1 MKNHIDSYFAIAILA
16 LVSACVGFTFW
27 LSQSIDDMPKVS
39 APSPVIQQVQNDD
52 TQRNAPTLKVVDT
65 SQVDTSDWI
74 ECMVGGQEWL
84 CPPGWISHDT
94 NIQNFPENET
104 FGDSSITIGV
114 GGAPADQNIT
124 EENFSFHKENATNE
138 LKDWSGGNCITL
150 RDEEFATLLKCVDTS
165 DDGEY
170 LVRYNSV
177 SRYDNANDVIGISKG
192 TILISSSDEEV
203 YERNE
208 EVITKIVQEFSISE
222 KKLVPFELSDTQKLE
237 AIVQKV
243 AAFDATGWN
252 TYTNEEYGFSMQYP
266 PEYIVGYD
274 EVEGQKELHVRFN
287 EDFESGLSDYTPQ
300 DGGKYSNLNLHASF
314 DEALYSNRRNEVVI
328 PINGKDLYVREIS
341 TNPRSIHFFREE
353 DGLYFD
359 FSVGGQYFK
368 GVPETG
374 IVALYMISTL
384 EFN

>member
-27 LSQSIDDMPKVS
+27 LSPSIDDMPKGS

-65 SQVDTSDWI
+65 SQVDTSDWV

-104 FGDSSITIGV
+104 FGEGSITIGV

-138 LKDWSGGNCITL
+138 LKEWSGGNCITL

-177 SRYDNANDVIGISKG
+177 SRYDNANDVIGISMG

-208 EVITKIVQEFSISE
+208 EIVTKIVQEFSISE
-222 KKLVPFELSDTQKLE
+222 KNLIAFEVNDTQNLE

-243 AAFDATGWN
+243 KAFDATGWN

-266 PEYIVGYD
+266 ADYIIPWKPEKSSQGD
-274 EVEGQKELHVRFN
+274 THVHMS
-287 EDFESGLSDYTPQ
+287 EDGAGIS
-300 DGGKYSNLNLHASF
+300 GGKYGNLNLYISPRE
-314 DEALYSNRRNEVVI
+314 DTYSERNHRGDVVVRV
-328 PINGKDLYVREIS
+328 NNKDLQIKDVS
-341 TNPRSIHFFREE
+341 PNPRSIHFFREE
-353 DGLYFD
+353 DNLYFD
-359 FSVGGQYFK
+359 FEIGNQYFE

-374 IVALYMISTL
+374 IAALYMMSTL
-384 EFN
+384 EFD